1 MTPRAETLQTRGE
14 PVLYQLTLVPSYALT
29 VHKTQA
35 MSIKHVVLGS
45 LEGIFAL
52 GQVYV
57 PVSRV
62 TDPENF
68 HLVGVPPKDL
78 VEAVALALRA
88 AGFDPDQVF
97 DRAVGVSNEWRYNPD
112 RPWHERFSPAYI
124 RERQAPPKHKEL
136 DEILKPQAAA
146 SIVIGRLLRWIG
158 RVDGAS
164 QAGLDRPPFCDE
176 DGSYIFPPGGDP
188 DEKWYLTGLS
198 RRKEAEELARRADE
212 DGPPPGEES
221 SAEEE
226 EGATSKRGAG
236 KDEELTDDESSD
248 TNLDASQ
255 SFGAAALPIGKEKH
269 QPKVPN
275 AHWNRSKSAESL

>member
-1 MTPRAETLQTRGE
+1 M
-14 PVLYQLTLVPSYALT
+14 YQLTLVPSYALT

-57 PVSRV
+57 LVSRV
-62 TDPENF
+62 ADPENF

-97 DRAVGVSNEWRYNPD
+97 DRAVGVSNEWKYNPD
-112 RPWHERFSPAYI
+112 RPWQTRFSPAYI
-124 RERQAPPKHKEL
+124 RERQVPPKHKEL

-146 SIVIGRLLRWIG
+146 SIVIGRLLRWIE
-158 RVDGAS
+158 RVDEAS
-164 QAGLDRPPFCDE
+164 QTCLDRPLFCDE
-176 DGSYIFPPGGDP
+176 LGGPIFPPEGDP
-188 DEKWYLTGLS
+188 DEKWYLTDLS

-212 DGPPPGEES
+212 DGPPPSEDSS
-221 SAEEE
+221 SAEDN
-226 EGATSKRGAG
+226 TTNNQDQNG
-236 KDEELTDDESSD
+236 KDELTDDESDSD
-248 TNLDASQ
+248 DAPPDGSQ
-255 SFGAAALPIGKEKH
+255 GRGGTVLPLERQKH
-269 QPKVPN
+269 QAKAPN
-275 AHWNRSKSAESL
+275 PHWGRSRSSESL

>member
-1 MTPRAETLQTRGE
+1 M
-14 PVLYQLTLVPSYALT
+14 LYQLTLVPSYALT

-78 VEAVALALRA
+78 VEAVAVALRA

-97 DRAVGVSNEWRYNPD
+97 DRAVGVSNEWKYNPD
-112 RPWHERFSPAYI
+112 RPWQTRFSPAYI
-124 RERQAPPKHKEL
+124 RERQVPPKHKEL

-146 SIVIGRLLRWIG
+146 SIVIGRLLRWIE
-158 RVDGAS
+158 RVDQAS
-164 QAGLDRPPFCDE
+164 QAGLDRSPFCDE
-176 DGSYIFPPGGDP
+176 DGSYIFPPEGDP
-188 DEKWYLTGLS
+188 DEKWYLTDLS

-212 DGPPPGEES
+212 DGPAPSEDGTSDEED
-221 SAEEE
+221 A
-226 EGATSKRGAG
+226 GATNKNDGG
-236 KDEELTDDESSD
+236 KDQLTDDESDSD
-248 TNLDASQ
+248 ETPPDGSQ
-255 SFGAAALPIGKEKH
+255 GRGTVLPLERQKH
-269 QPKVPN
+269 QAKPPN
-275 AHWNRSKSAESL
+275 PHWGRSRSSESL